1 MDSLELAPF
10 LLRKAT
16 PRMKTPRSILVVNS
30 DPMGLRGTVGVLQS
44 AGYEV
49 DAVRTFADAR
59 SRLDSTPPDLLM
71 TGVRLGPYNGLHL
84 IVRSR
89 KQLPRMA
96 TILTHD
102 ESDPVLL
109 TEAATNDAAFLV
121 LPCQPALILQIVE
134 ESLERCGN
142 LPERKYC

>member
-1 MDSLELAPF
+1 
-10 LLRKAT
+10 
-16 PRMKTPRSILVVNS
+16 MKSARSILVVNS

-49 DAVRTFADAR
+49 EAVRSFADAR
-59 SRLDSTPPDLLM
+59 RRLDSTPPDLLM

-89 KQLPRMA
+89 NHLPLMA

-102 ESDPVLL
+102 DADPVLL
-109 TEAATNDAAFLV
+109 TEAATNDAAFLI
-121 LPCQPALILQIVE
+121 LPCEPAVILKTVE
-134 ESLERCGN
+134 ECLNAARTSRNG
-142 LPERKYC
+142 